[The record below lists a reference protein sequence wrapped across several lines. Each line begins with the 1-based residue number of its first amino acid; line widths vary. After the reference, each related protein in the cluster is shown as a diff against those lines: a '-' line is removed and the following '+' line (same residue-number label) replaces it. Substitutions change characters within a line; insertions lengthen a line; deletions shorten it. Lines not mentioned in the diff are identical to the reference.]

1 MAMISI
7 PPQNAAQLA
16 QQLQAAL
23 ACLQSNRLD
32 QADRLLTDILLRMRD
47 HPDALHLK
55 GAVARRRGD
64 HARAVDWFR
73 RSLAV
78 RRDQPAV
85 WNNLGNALSDL
96 GHKQEA
102 IAAYREAVTGKP
114 DFADAW
120 INLGI
125 ALTEAAREDEALAA
139 LKRAKRLLSPP
150 PVRLLLAEARA
161 LKALERLD
169 DARARLEQAYAR
181 APQDLRVLN
190 NLANLLRDMG
200 KSDEAI
206 RHYRAAQKRDPGR
219 VNLRLAE
226 AGALVETGRVEEA
239 EAILRQLLVADP
251 TRADAA
257 EELADI
263 LAAHGRGEEIAPLFA
278 ELVERAPRAIG
289 IWNACLR
296 ALMHLKDL
304 EGAQTVLD
312 QAEEAVGPHPLLTFW
327 RGRLLEEVG
336 EAETALTLLNPT
348 LAAGPDVPASTLWVT
363 RARCHLRL
371 GRFREGAAELAPYA
385 EAHPTDYAVLGHLE
399 ALWRLAGDE
408 RACWLLD
415 YDGFVRPL
423 PLETPPGYE
432 SFAAFQAALI
442 PCLERLHVTRAQP
455 LAQTLRGGTQTLG
468 NLLLRTEPEIRALK
482 WAIMRTV
489 ERYMA
494 DLPQDDR
501 HPFLRFRPQAV
512 RFAGSWSVRL
522 RDRGFHVT
530 HYHPAGWL
538 SSALYV
544 QLPEVVQAND
554 PARQGW
560 IHFGVPPVPVP
571 EGGDPVKT
579 ICPEEGLLALF
590 PSFCWHGTVPFSA
603 PTPRMT
609 VAFDIARR
617 AS

>member
-1 MAMISI
+1 MTTASF
-7 PPQNAAQLA
+7 PPRNAVQLA
-16 QQLQAAL
+16 QKLQAAL
-23 ACLQSNRLD
+23 ACLQGNRLD
-32 QADRLLTDILLRMRD
+32 QADRLLAEILLRMRD
-47 HPDALHLK
+47 QPDALHLK
-55 GAVARRRGD
+55 GAVARKRGD

-96 GHKQEA
+96 GRQQEA
-102 IAAYREAVTGKP
+102 IAAYREAVARKP

-125 ALTEAAREDEALAA
+125 ALTETGREEEALAA
-139 LKRAKRLLSPP
+139 LERAKRFLSPP
-150 PVRLLLAEARA
+150 PLRLLLAEARA

-169 DARARLEQAYAR
+169 EARALLEQARTR
-181 APQDLRVLN
+181 APRDLRVLN

-200 KSDEAI
+200 ASDEAV
-206 RHYRAAQKRDPGR
+206 RHYRTAQQLDPACI
-219 VNLRLAE
+219 NLQLAE

-239 EAILRQLLVADP
+239 EAILRRILATDP
-251 TRADAA
+251 TRTDAA
-257 EELADI
+257 GELADI
-263 LAAHGRGEEIAPLFA
+263 LAAHGRGEEIGPLFA
-278 ELVERAPRAIG
+278 ELVERAPQAVD
-289 IWNACLR
+289 IWSAYLR
-296 ALMHLKDL
+296 ALMHLGDL
-304 EGAQTVLD
+304 KGVQTVLGK
-312 QAEEAVGPHPLLTFW
+312 AEEAVGPHPLLTFW

-336 EAETALTLLNPT
+336 AAETALGLLDPA
-348 LAAGPDVPASTLWVT
+348 LATRAGVPASTLWVT

-385 EAHPTDYAVLGHLE
+385 EAHPADYAVLGHLE

-408 RACWLLD
+408 RARRLLD
-415 YDGFVRPL
+415 YNRFVRPL
-423 PLETPPGYE
+423 RLETPPGYE
-432 SFAAFQAALI
+432 NFAAFQEALV
-442 PCLERLHVTRAQP
+442 PCLERMHITRAQP

-468 NLLLRTEPEIRALK
+468 NLLLRAEPEIRALK
-482 WAIMRTV
+482 WAITRTV

-501 HPFLRFRPQAV
+501 HPFLRFRPRAV

-522 RDRGFHVT
+522 QDQGFHVT

-544 QLPEVVQAND
+544 QLPEVVRADD
-554 PARQGW
+554 PLRQGW

-571 EGGDPVKT
+571 EGGDPVTT

-590 PSFCWHGTVPFSA
+590 PSFCWHGTMPFSA
-603 PTPRMT
+603 PTARMT
-609 VAFDIARR
+609 VAFDVARR
-617 AS
+617 IS